1 MDRRTIIFVVLMT
14 ATFYAVNH
22 FLFPSKA
29 APVATAPVVQTA
41 IAPLMAS
48 AASPSKSS
56 SNEMLYV
63 IENKYQQLVVS
74 SINGA
79 IAEINLPF
87 ESKENPAS
95 VVKKIRVDTI
105 LETDYPQKDHF
116 PAGPYQ
122 TYQGTFQSGSVDNY
136 YPLLR
141 RDVDP
146 QFYAMATLTSDPESA
161 KTLFKM
167 TRLEKNVVQMEGT
180 TNGTRITKTYTL
192 PEDDSAAPYSFDMT
206 IQVDGNGQDL
216 SLTTGVPEVEI
227 VSGSSTQSLKYRMTR
242 NQKGAVEQMS
252 LPKTATTVSSIV
264 PDWIA
269 NSNGFF
275 AVIIDPKSEMNSGF
289 TAYKIPGGDVP
300 TRLTIIDSQYN
311 LYPAANYP
319 GYDMRLQFKNNPGT
333 YNFKVFAGPLS
344 KNILEKNDAVYHGD
358 YVAVM
363 SFHGW
368 FAFISEPFAKFL
380 FFLMKIFYSIVHS
393 WGFAIILLTI
403 ALRIMLYPLNAW
415 SIKSTV
421 KMQKLAPKLASL
433 QERYKKDPKKAQMEI
448 MGLYKENGVNPL
460 GGCFPLLIQMPF
472 LIGMFDLLKSTFELR
487 GASFIPGWI
496 DNLAAPDVVFTWHT
510 PIWFF
515 GSSFHLLPIL
525 LGATMFFQQ
534 RMSSTASKD
543 PSKMTDQQKQQRFMG
558 NIMTVVFTVLFYNF
572 PSGLNIYWLSSMLL
586 GILQQWWM
594 TKKIKLNA

>member
-1 MDRRTIIFVVLMT
+1 MDKRTIIFVVLMT

-22 FLFPSKA
+22 FLFPSKPTTA
-29 APVATAPVVQTA
+29 APAPVVQTA
-41 IAPLMAS
+41 AVPMTRAPA
-48 AASPSKSS
+48 KSS
-56 SNEMLYV
+56 SGEMLYV
-63 IENKYQQLVVS
+63 IQNKYQQLVVS
-74 SINGA
+74 NLGGA

-87 ESKENPAS
+87 QGKEHPDS
-95 VVKKIRVDTI
+95 VVKKIRIDTI
-105 LETDYPQKDHF
+105 LEKDYPQKDRF
-116 PAGPYQ
+116 PARAYQ
-122 TYQGTFQSGSVDNY
+122 TYEGTFKEGTVDNY

-141 RDVDP
+141 RRVDP
-146 QFYAMATLTSDPESA
+146 RFYAMATVTSDPESA
-161 KTLFKM
+161 NTVFKM
-167 TRLEKNVVQMEGT
+167 TRLEKNVIQMEGT
-180 TNGTRITKTYTL
+180 VNGTQITKTYAL
-192 PEDDSAAPYSFDMT
+192 PEDDSAAPYSFDMV
-206 IQVDGNGQDL
+206 IEVSGNTQDL

-242 NQKGAVEQMS
+242 NQKGVVEQLS
-252 LPKTATTVSSIV
+252 LPKTATSVSSIV

-275 AVIIDPKSEMNSGF
+275 AIILDPQTDMSSGF
-289 TAYKIPGGDVP
+289 TAYKIPGQDVP
-300 TRLTIIDSQYN
+300 TRLTIIDSEYD
-311 LYPAANYP
+311 LYPADKYP
-319 GYDMRLQFKNNPGT
+319 GYDMRLPFKNSSGT
-333 YNFKVFAGPLS
+333 YNFKVFAGPLA

-358 YVAVM
+358 YVAVQ

-380 FFLMKIFYSIVHS
+380 FFLMKIFYSVVHS

-403 ALRIMLYPLNAW
+403 ALRLMLYPLNAW

-421 KMQKLAPKLASL
+421 KMQKLAPKLAQL
-433 QERYKKDPKKAQMEI
+433 QERYKKDPKKAQVEI
-448 MGLYKENGVNPL
+448 MGLYKEHGVNPL

-525 LGATMFFQQ
+525 LGVAMFFQQ
-534 RMSSTASKD
+534 RMSATVPKD

-594 TKKIKLNA
+594 TKKIKLTA

>member
-1 MDRRTIIFVVLMT
+1 MDKRTIIFVVLMT

-22 FLFPSKA
+22 FLFPTKPTTA
-29 APVATAPVVQTA
+29 APAPVVQT
-41 IAPLMAS
+41 S
-48 AASPSKSS
+48 AAPMTRAPAKASS
-56 SNEMLYV
+56 DEMRYV
-63 IENKYQQLVVS
+63 IQNKYQQLVVS
-74 SINGA
+74 SLNGA

-87 ESKENPAS
+87 ESKENPDSA
-95 VVKKIRVDTI
+95 VKKIRVDTI
-105 LETDYPQKDHF
+105 LEKDYPKRDRF

-122 TYQGTFQSGSVDNY
+122 TYQGTFNEGTVDNF

-141 RDVDP
+141 RSVDP
-146 QFYAMATLTSDPESA
+146 QFYALATVTTDPESA
-161 KTLFKM
+161 TTVFQM
-167 TRLEKNVVQMEGT
+167 TNLEKNVIQMEGT
-180 TNGTRITKTYTL
+180 VNGTRITKTYTL
-192 PEDDSAAPYSFDMT
+192 PEDDSAAPYSFDMK

-216 SLTTGVPEVEI
+216 ALTTGVPEVEI

-242 NQKGAVEQMS
+242 NQKGVVEQLS
-252 LPKTATTVSSIV
+252 LPKTTTIVSSIV

-275 AVIIDPKSEMNSGF
+275 AVIIDPQTDMSSGF
-289 TAYKIPGGDVP
+289 TAYKIPGSEVP
-300 TRLTIIDSQYN
+300 TRLTIIDSQYD

-319 GYDMRLQFKNNPGT
+319 GYNMRLPFKSSSAT
-333 YNFKVFAGPLS
+333 YNFKIFAGPLA
-344 KNILEKNDAVYHGD
+344 KNILDKNDAVYHGD
-358 YVAVM
+358 YVAVQ

-380 FFLMKIFYSIVHS
+380 FFLMKIFYSVVHS

-403 ALRIMLYPLNAW
+403 ALRLMLYPLNAW

-421 KMQKLAPKLASL
+421 KMQKLAPKLSQL
-433 QERYKKDPKKAQMEI
+433 QERYKKDPKKAQVEI
-448 MGLYKENGVNPL
+448 MGLYKEHGVNPL

-510 PIWFF
+510 PIWFI

-525 LGATMFFQQ
+525 LGAAMFFQQ
-534 RMSSTASKD
+534 RMSATAPKD

-594 TKKIKLNA
+594 TKKIRLNS

>member
-22 FLFPSKA
+22 FLFPSKP
-29 APVATAPVVQTA
+29 APASPTPVVQTTE
-41 IAPLMAS
+41 APVR
-48 AASPSKSS
+48 AAAKKV
-56 SNEMLYV
+56 SNEIRYV
-63 IENKYQQLVVS
+63 IQNKYQQIVVS
-74 SINGA
+74 NMNGA
-79 IAEINLPF
+79 IAEINLPLK
-87 ESKENPAS
+87 SKEHPDS
-95 VVKKIRVDTI
+95 VVKKIRVDAI
-105 LETDYPQKDHF
+105 IQKEYPQNDYF

-122 TYQGTFQSGSVDNY
+122 TYEGSFDEGTVDTF

-141 RDVDP
+141 RNVAP
-146 QFYAMATLTSDPESA
+146 QYYAMATLTNDPESA
-161 KTLFKM
+161 NTVFQLKK
-167 TRLEKNVVQMEGT
+167 LEKNLIQMEGSVD
-180 TNGTRITKTYTL
+180 GVRLTKTYTL
-192 PEDDSAAPYSFDMT
+192 TEEDAPYSFDMQ
-206 IQVDGNGQDL
+206 IDVDGSARDL
-216 SLTTGVPEVEI
+216 ALTTGVPEVEI
-227 VSGSSTQSLKYRMTR
+227 VSGSSTQSLKYRMTK
-242 NQKGAVEQMS
+242 NQKGAVEQLS
-252 LPKTATTVSSIV
+252 LPKAATTVSSIV

-275 AVIIDPKSEMNSGF
+275 AVIIDPQTEMSSGF
-289 TAYKIPGGDVP
+289 TAYKIPGQDVP
-300 TRLTIIDSQYN
+300 TRLAVIDAPSD
-311 LYPAANYP
+311 LYPPEKYP
-319 GYDMRLQFKNNPGT
+319 GYDMRIPFKSGSGT
-333 YNFKVFAGPLS
+333 YNFKVFAGPLA

-358 YVAVM
+358 YVAVQ

-380 FFLMKIFYSIVHS
+380 FFLMKIFYAVVHS

-403 ALRIMLYPLNAW
+403 ALRLMLYPLNAW

-421 KMQKLAPKLASL
+421 KMQKLAPKMAAL
-433 QERYKKDPKKAQMEI
+433 QERYKKDPKKAQMEV
-448 MGLYKENGVNPL
+448 MGLYKEHGVNPL

-496 DNLAAPDVVFTWHT
+496 DNLAAPDVVFSWHT

-515 GSSFHLLPIL
+515 GASFHLLPIL
-525 LGATMFFQQ
+525 LGAAMYFQQ
-534 RMSSTASKD
+534 RMSATAPKD

-558 NIMTVVFTVLFYNF
+558 NIMTIVFTVMFYNF

-594 TKKIKLNA
+594 TKKIRLNS

>member
-1 MDRRTIIFVVLMT
+1 MDKRTIIFVVLMT

-22 FLFPSKA
+22 FLFPSKPAPA
-29 APVATAPVVQTA
+29 APTPIVQTA
-41 IAPLMAS
+41 AAPNTRTSSPAKAS
-48 AASPSKSS
+48 SDES
-56 SNEMLYV
+56 LYV

-87 ESKENPAS
+87 ESQENPDS

-105 LETDYPQKDHF
+105 LEKDYPQKDRF
-116 PAGPYQ
+116 PSGPYQ
-122 TYQGTFQSGSVDNY
+122 TYEGSFQDGSSDNY

-141 RDVDP
+141 RNVDP
-146 QFYAMATLTSDPESA
+146 QFYAMATVTNDPDSA
-161 KTLFKM
+161 NTVFKM

-180 TNGTRITKTYTL
+180 TGGARITKTYTL
-192 PEDDSAAPYSFDMT
+192 PEDGSSAPYSFDMS
-206 IQVDGNGQDL
+206 IQVDGNAQDL

-242 NQKGAVEQMS
+242 NQKGAVEQLS

-264 PDWIA
+264 PDWVA

-275 AVIIDPKSEMNSGF
+275 AVIIDPQTEMSSGF
-289 TAYKIPGGDVP
+289 TAYKIPGADVP
-300 TRLTIIDSQYN
+300 TRLTIIDSQYD

-319 GYDMRLQFKNNPGT
+319 GYDMRLPFKNTSAT
-333 YNFKVFAGPLS
+333 YHYKVFAGPLA

-380 FFLMKIFYSIVHS
+380 FFLMKIFYSVVHS

-403 ALRIMLYPLNAW
+403 ALRLMLYPLNAW

-421 KMQKLAPKLASL
+421 KMQKLAPKLTAL

-448 MGLYKENGVNPL
+448 MGMYKEHGVNPL

-525 LGATMFFQQ
+525 LGVTMFFQQ
-534 RMSSTASKD
+534 RMSATAAKD

-558 NIMTVVFTVLFYNF
+558 NIMTIVFTVLFYNF

-594 TKKIKLNA
+594 TKRIKLNS

>member
-1 MDRRTIIFVVLMT
+1 MDKRTIIFVVLMT

-22 FLFPSKA
+22 FLFPSKPTPA
-29 APVATAPVVQTA
+29 APAPVVQTTA
-41 IAPLMAS
+41 VPMTKAPA
-48 AASPSKSS
+48 KSS
-56 SNEMLYV
+56 SDEMLYV
-63 IENKYQQLVVS
+63 IQNKYQQLVVS
-74 SINGA
+74 NLGGA

-87 ESKENPAS
+87 QSKEHPDS
-95 VVKKIRVDTI
+95 VVRKIRVDTI
-105 LETDYPQKDHF
+105 LEKDYPQKDRF
-116 PAGPYQ
+116 PASAYQ
-122 TYQGTFQSGSVDNY
+122 TYEGTFKEGTVDNY

-141 RDVDP
+141 RNVDP
-146 QFYAMATLTSDPESA
+146 RFYAMSTQTTDPESA
-161 KTLFKM
+161 NTVFKM
-167 TRLEKNVVQMEGT
+167 TRLEKNVIQMKGT
-180 TNGTRITKTYTL
+180 VSGTQITKTYAL
-192 PEDDSAAPYSFDMT
+192 PEDDSAAPYSFDMM
-206 IQVDGNGQDL
+206 IEVSGNTQDL

-242 NQKGAVEQMS
+242 NQKGVVEQLS
-252 LPKTATTVSSIV
+252 LPKTATSVSSIV

-275 AVIIDPKSEMNSGF
+275 AIILDPQTDMRSGF
-289 TAYKIPGGDVP
+289 TAYKIPGQDVP
-300 TRLTIIDSQYN
+300 TRLTIIDSEYD
-311 LYPAANYP
+311 LYPADKYP
-319 GYDMRLQFKNNPGT
+319 GYDMRLPFKNSSGT
-333 YNFKVFAGPLS
+333 YNFKVFAGPLA

-358 YVAVM
+358 YVAVQ

-380 FFLMKIFYSIVHS
+380 FFLMKIFYSVVHS

-403 ALRIMLYPLNAW
+403 ALRLMLYPLNAW

-421 KMQKLAPKLASL
+421 KMQKLAPKLSQL
-433 QERYKKDPKKAQMEI
+433 QERYKKDPKKAQVEI
-448 MGLYKENGVNPL
+448 MGLYKEHGVNPL

-525 LGATMFFQQ
+525 LGVAMFFQQ
-534 RMSSTASKD
+534 RMSATVPKD

-594 TKKIKLNA
+594 TKKIRLTS

>member
-1 MDRRTIIFVVLMT
+1 MDKRTIIFVVLMT

-22 FLFPSKA
+22 FLFPSKP
-29 APVATAPVVQTA
+29 APSTPAPVVQTA
-41 IAPLMAS
+41 TAPIARTPA
-48 AASPSKSS
+48 KSS
-56 SNEMLYV
+56 SDEMLYV
-63 IENKYQQLVVS
+63 IQNKYQQLVVS

-87 ESKENPAS
+87 ESKENPDS
-95 VVKKIRVDTI
+95 VVRKIRVDTI
-105 LETDYPQKDHF
+105 LEKDYPQKDRF
-116 PAGPYQ
+116 PAGTYQ
-122 TYQGTFQSGSVDNY
+122 TYEGSFDEGTVDNY

-141 RDVDP
+141 RNIDP
-146 QFYAMATLTSDPESA
+146 QFYAMATITTDPESA
-161 KTLFKM
+161 NNVFQM
-167 TRLEKNVVQMEGT
+167 TSLEKNVVQMVGT
-180 TNGTRITKTYTL
+180 INGTRITKTYTL

-206 IQVDGNGQDL
+206 IQVDGNGQGL
-216 SLTTGVPEVEI
+216 ALTTGVPEVEI

-242 NQKGAVEQMS
+242 NQKGVVEQLS
-252 LPKTATTVSSIV
+252 LPKIATTVSSIV

-275 AVIIDPKSEMNSGF
+275 AVIIDPKTDMSSGF

-300 TRLTIIDSQYN
+300 TRLTIIDSQHA
-311 LYPAANYP
+311 LYSAANYP
-319 GYDMRLQFKNNPGT
+319 GYDMWLPFKNGSGT
-333 YNFKVFAGPLS
+333 YTFKVFAGPLA
-344 KNILEKNDAVYHGD
+344 KNILDKNDAVYHGD
-358 YVAVM
+358 YVAVQ

-380 FFLMKIFYSIVHS
+380 FFLMKIFYSVVHS

-403 ALRIMLYPLNAW
+403 ALRLMLYPLNAW

-421 KMQKLAPKLASL
+421 KMQKLAPKLTQL
-433 QERYKKDPKKAQMEI
+433 QERYKKDPKKAQVEI
-448 MGLYKENGVNPL
+448 MGLYKEHGVNPL

-515 GSSFHLLPIL
+515 GSAFHLLPIL
-525 LGATMFFQQ
+525 LGAAMFFQQ
-534 RMSSTASKD
+534 RMSATVPKD

-594 TKKIKLNA
+594 TKKIRLNS

>member
-1 MDRRTIIFVVLMT
+1 MDKRTIIFVILMT

-22 FLFPSKA
+22 FLFPSKPTPA
-29 APVATAPVVQTA
+29 APAPVVQTA
-41 IAPLMAS
+41 AVPMTRAPA
-48 AASPSKSS
+48 KSS

-63 IENKYQQLVVS
+63 IQNKYQQLVVS
-74 SINGA
+74 NLGGA

-87 ESKENPAS
+87 QSKEHPDS
-95 VVKKIRVDTI
+95 VVRKIRIDTI
-105 LETDYPQKDHF
+105 LEKDYPQKDHF
-116 PAGPYQ
+116 PAGAYQ
-122 TYQGTFQSGSVDNY
+122 TYEGTFNEGTVDNY

-141 RDVDP
+141 RNVDP
-146 QFYAMATLTSDPESA
+146 RFYAMATLTTDPESA
-161 KTLFKM
+161 NTVFQM
-167 TRLEKNVVQMEGT
+167 TRLEKNVIQMEGT
-180 TNGTRITKTYTL
+180 VNGTQITKTYAL
-192 PEDDSAAPYSFDMT
+192 PEDDSAAPYSFDMM
-206 IQVDGNGQDL
+206 IEVSGNTQDL

-242 NQKGAVEQMS
+242 NQKGVVEQLS
-252 LPKTATTVSSIV
+252 LPKTATNVSSIV

-275 AVIIDPKSEMNSGF
+275 AIILDPQTDMSSGF
-289 TAYKIPGGDVP
+289 TAYKIPGQDVP
-300 TRLTIIDSQYN
+300 TRLTIIDSEYD
-311 LYPAANYP
+311 LYPADKYP
-319 GYDMRLQFKNNPGT
+319 GYDMRLPFKNSSGT
-333 YNFKVFAGPLS
+333 YNFKVFAGPLA

-358 YVAVM
+358 YVAVQ

-380 FFLMKIFYSIVHS
+380 FFLMKIFYSVVHS

-403 ALRIMLYPLNAW
+403 ALRLMLYPLNAW

-421 KMQKLAPKLASL
+421 KMQKLAPKLSQL
-433 QERYKKDPKKAQMEI
+433 QERYKKDPKKAQVEI
-448 MGLYKENGVNPL
+448 MGLYKEHGVNPL

-525 LGATMFFQQ
+525 LGVAMFFQQ
-534 RMSSTASKD
+534 RMSATVPKD

-594 TKKIKLNA
+594 TKKIRLNS